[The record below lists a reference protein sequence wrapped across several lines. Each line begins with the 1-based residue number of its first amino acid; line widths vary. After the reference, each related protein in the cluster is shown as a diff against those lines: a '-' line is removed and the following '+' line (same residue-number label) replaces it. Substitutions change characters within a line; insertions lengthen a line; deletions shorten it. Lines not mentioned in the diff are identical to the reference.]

1 MDKQILFT
9 EKNKAELLD
18 VESKPLG
25 ENDVKVETYFSTISC
40 GTERANITGDANVAG
55 NAAPDVSFPRSSG
68 YSSSGIVREVG
79 SAVEDLKVGDRVV
92 VFWGKHKKY
101 NIVPS
106 KNAVKIE
113 DDNVSFEEAAMSF
126 IASFSLAA
134 IRKTRLEIGESAL
147 VMGLGILGQL
157 AVRLLKA
164 AGAVSIIA
172 ADPIEE
178 RRKESI
184 LGGADFAFDPTCA
197 DFPQKVKEITG
208 TGVKTAIE
216 VTGVGAG
223 LDETLDC
230 MAKFGRVALLGCT
243 RDKNFTIDYYKKVH
257 FPGITLV
264 GAHTLARPDTES
276 YPANFTHRD
285 DIKAILK
292 LLSGGRLTF
301 RDMIKETHSPADCKA
316 VYDRLIN
323 NKNFPVVVQFDW
335 RECL

>member
-18 VESKPLG
+18 VESKQLG
-25 ENDVKVETYFSTISC
+25 ENDVKVETYFSTVSC
-40 GTERANITGDANVAG
+40 GTERANITGNANVAG
-55 NAAPDVSFPRSSG
+55 NSASNVSFPRSSG

-79 SAVEDLKVGDRVV
+79 SGVKDIKIGDRVV

-106 KNAVKIE
+106 KNVVKIE

-147 VMGLGILGQL
+147 VMGLGILGQF
-157 AVRLLKA
+157 AVRLLKT
-164 AGAVSIIA
+164 AGAVPIIA

-178 RRKESI
+178 RRKEAL
-184 LGGADFAFDPTCA
+184 LGGADYVFNPFEDDFAE
-197 DFPQKVKEITG
+197 KVKNITDG
-208 TGVKTAIE
+208 GVKTAIE

-243 RDKNFTIDYYKKVH
+243 RDKDFTIDYYKKVH

-276 YPANFTHRD
+276 CPANFTHRD
-285 DIKAILK
+285 DIKTILK
-292 LLSGGRLTF
+292 LLSRGRLTF

-323 NKNFPVVVQFDW
+323 DKNFPVVVQFDW
-335 RECL
+335 RECV

>member
-18 VESKPLG
+18 VESRLLG
-25 ENDVKVETYFSTISC
+25 ENDVKVKTYFSTISC
-40 GTERANITGDANVAG
+40 GTEKANITGDANVAG
-55 NAAPDVSFPRSSG
+55 NSASNVSFPRSSG
-68 YSSSGIVREVG
+68 YSSSGIVEEVG
-79 SAVEDLKVGDRVV
+79 SGVKDLKIGDRVV
-92 VFWGKHKKY
+92 VFWGNHKNY

-134 IRKTRLEIGESAL
+134 IRKTSLEIGESAL

-164 AGAVSIIA
+164 AGAVPIIA

-178 RRKESI
+178 RRKESL
-184 LGGADFAFDPTCA
+184 LGGADHTFNPVCP
-197 DFPQKVKEITG
+197 DFSQKVKEITG

-264 GAHTLARPDTES
+264 GAHTMARPDIES
-276 YPANFTHRD
+276 YPSNFTHRD
-285 DIKAILK
+285 DIKTILK

-323 NKNFPVVVQFDW
+323 DKNFPVAVQFDW
-335 RECL
+335 RSCT